1 METRLHAQLKAAPS
15 RSFMPVRSGLL
26 QRKCA
31 CGGTPGPTGECEE
44 CRKKRL
50 QRKIQKPRSEIQ
62 ESSVPPIV
70 HKVLQSPGQPLDP
83 ATRAFMEQRFGHEF
97 SRVPVH
103 ANSAKPLQTDSPRTR
118 VLHQLL
124 PGEGE
129 TKKYSSEG
137 ILMTLAGSG
146 TCQNGGAASSCD
158 PNNGAYKITANNNTC
173 CTKDCS
179 WRHEQTH
186 VSDITNWGCCKAL
199 SVAYNKPGANKN
211 SLVQEY
217 NAWLATAADIT
228 ECNAYSNDV
237 VCANELAVQKDCA
250 GAGRNTDC
258 CKDIADYKTRYEAS
272 ARTICARAPKQVP
285 ACPAF

>member
-1 METRLHAQLKAAPS
+1 MQRVTVSGKETSPVASAMSWSPLQS
-15 RSFMPVRSGLL
+15 RSARLL

-31 CGGTPGPTGECEE
+31 CGGRPGPTGECEE
-44 CRKKRL
+44 CRKKRQSL
-50 QRKIQKPRSEIQ
+50 QGKTGNSDAR
-62 ESSVPPIV
+62 
-70 HKVLQSPGQPLDP
+70 L
-83 ATRAFMEQRFGHEF
+83 GHEF

-103 ANSAKPLQTDSPRTR
+103 ANSAKRPQTNSPRIR
-118 VLHQLL
+118 MLHQLL
-124 PGEGE
+124 PEEGE

-186 VSDITNWGCCKAL
+186 VSDITSWGCCKAL

-211 SLVQEY
+211 DLVQKY
-217 NAWLATAADIT
+217 NTWLAAAVDIT

-237 VCANELAVQKDCA
+237 VCANELAAQKDCT